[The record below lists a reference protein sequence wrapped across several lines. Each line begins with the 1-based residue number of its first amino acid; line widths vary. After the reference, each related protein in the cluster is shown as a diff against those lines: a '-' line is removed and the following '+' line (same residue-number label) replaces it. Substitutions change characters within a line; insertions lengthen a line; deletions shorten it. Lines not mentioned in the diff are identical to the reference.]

1 MSKKQVTF
9 ADIAEYTNFSK
20 TTISRY
26 FNHPDSLT
34 VENQEKISQAL
45 DTLGYKKN
53 KLAKVLANGKS
64 EFIGIIVP
72 NLYLHYYSE
81 MLTQFLSSY
90 SDYHYKFLVFAS
102 EHGAEEEQ
110 QYIEELLSYQIEG
123 LIVLSHTLPS
133 EKLASYQIPVIAVER
148 EAEYISSVNTDN
160 YMGALQAT
168 SLLIRDKCDILIH
181 INVNVNKSIPAY
193 DRIRAFQATCEEYH
207 IPYDIDLSVE
217 GDSYHEILNVIR
229 EIFNK
234 IEAKY
239 PNQKKGIF
247 LANDT
252 YANMFLNLI
261 FQKYGTFPCTYEIV
275 GFDNSPIASEA
286 ILPITTIGQQID
298 VIAKTAMD
306 LLVQQMEE
314 QKKRVPKPLGEPV
327 HKQIAP
333 VLIRRN
339 TTK

>member
-90 SDYHYKFLVFAS
+90 SYYHYKFLVFAS

-133 EKLASYQIPVIAVER
+133 EKLASYQIPVIAIER

-217 GDSYHEILNVIR
+217 GDSYHEILNIIR

-234 IEAKY
+234 
-239 PNQKKGIF
+239 
-247 LANDT
+247 
-252 YANMFLNLI
+252 
-261 FQKYGTFPCTYEIV
+261 IV

-306 LLVQQMEE
+306 LLVQQMDE

>member
-90 SDYHYKFLVFAS
+90 
-102 EHGAEEEQ
+102 
-110 QYIEELLSYQIEG
+110 
-123 LIVLSHTLPS
+123 
-133 EKLASYQIPVIAVER
+133 
-148 EAEYISSVNTDN
+148 TDN

-217 GDSYHEILNVIR
+217 GDSYHEILNIIR

-261 FQKYGTFPCTYEIV
+261 FQKYRTFPSTYEIV

-306 LLVQQMEE
+306 LLVQQMDE

>member
-9 ADIAEYTNFSK
+9 ADIAAYTHFSK

-34 VENQEKISQAL
+34 
-45 DTLGYKKN
+45 
-53 KLAKVLANGKS
+53 LAKVLANGKS
-64 EFIGIIVP
+64 EFIGIIIP

-81 MLTQFLSSY
+81 MLTQLLSSY
-90 SDYHYKFLVFAS
+90 SDYHYKFLVFSS

-123 LIVLSHTLPS
+123 LIVLSHTLS
-133 EKLASYQIPVIAVER
+133 SKQLSSYQIPIV
-148 EAEYISSVNTDN
+148 
-160 YMGALQAT
+160 
-168 SLLIRDKCDILIH
+168 IRDKCDILIH
-181 INVNVNKSIPAY
+181 INVNVEKAVPAY
-193 DRIRAFQATCEEYH
+193 DRIRAFKETCEEYQV
-207 IPYDIDLSVE
+207 PYDIDLSVS
-217 GDSYHEILNVIR
+217 GNSYQEILNEIR
-229 EIFNK
+229 RIFTR
-234 IEAKY
+234 IEEKY

-261 FQKYGTFPCTYEIV
+261 FQKYRELPSFYEII

-286 ILPITTIGQQID
+286 ILPITTVGQQID
-298 VIAKTAMD
+298 IIAQTAME

-314 QKKRVPKPLGEPV
+314 QKKRSPKPLEKPV
-327 HKQIAP
+327 HKQITP
-333 VLIRRN
+333 ILIRRN
-339 TTK
+339 TTS

>member
-1 MSKKQVTF
+1 
-9 ADIAEYTNFSK
+9 
-20 TTISRY
+20 
-26 FNHPDSLT
+26 
-34 VENQEKISQAL
+34 
-45 DTLGYKKN
+45 
-53 KLAKVLANGKS
+53 
-64 EFIGIIVP
+64 
-72 NLYLHYYSE
+72 
-81 MLTQFLSSY
+81 
-90 SDYHYKFLVFAS
+90 
-102 EHGAEEEQ
+102 
-110 QYIEELLSYQIEG
+110 
-123 LIVLSHTLPS
+123 
-133 EKLASYQIPVIAVER
+133 
-148 EAEYISSVNTDN
+148 
-160 YMGALQAT
+160 MGALQAT

-261 FQKYGTFPCTYEIV
+261 FQKYGTFPSTYEIV

>member
-1 MSKKQVTF
+1 
-9 ADIAEYTNFSK
+9 
-20 TTISRY
+20 
-26 FNHPDSLT
+26 
-34 VENQEKISQAL
+34 
-45 DTLGYKKN
+45 
-53 KLAKVLANGKS
+53 
-64 EFIGIIVP
+64 
-72 NLYLHYYSE
+72 

-133 EKLASYQIPVIAVER
+133 EKLASYQIPVIAIER

-261 FQKYGTFPCTYEIV
+261 FQKYGTFPSTYEIV
-275 GFDNSPIASEA
+275 GFDNSPIASKA

>member
-64 EFIGIIVP
+64 EFIGIIIP
-72 NLYLHYYSE
+72 NLYLH
-81 MLTQFLSSY
+81 
-90 SDYHYKFLVFAS
+90 HYKFLVFAS

-207 IPYDIDLSVE
+207 VPYDIDLSVE

-261 FQKYGTFPCTYEIV
+261 FQKYGTFPSTYEIV

>member
-72 NLYLHYYSE
+72 NLYH
-81 MLTQFLSSY
+81 
-90 SDYHYKFLVFAS
+90 HYKFLVFAS

-133 EKLASYQIPVIAVER
+133 EKLASYQIPVIAIER

-261 FQKYGTFPCTYEIV
+261 FQKYGTFPSTYEIV

>member
-1 MSKKQVTF
+1 MAKKQVTF
-9 ADIAEYTNFSK
+9 ADIAEYTGFSK

-34 VENQEKISQAL
+34 LENQEKIAKAL
-45 DTLGYKKN
+45 DELGYRKN
-53 KLAKVLANGKS
+53 KLARVLANGKS
-64 EFIGIIVP
+64 EFVGIIVP

-81 MLTQFLSSY
+81 MLTQLLRSY
-90 SDYHYKFLVFAS
+90 SDYHYKFLVFVS
-102 EHGAEEEQ
+102 DGGPEKEM
-110 QYIEELLSYQIEG
+110 QYLDELMAYKIEG
-123 LIVLSHTLPS
+123 LIVLSHTLSS
-133 EKLASYQIPVIAVER
+133 EKLASYNIPVIAIER
-148 EAEYISSVNTDN
+148 EAEHISSVNTDN

-217 GDSYHEILNVIR
+217 GDSYHEILNIIR

-261 FQKYGTFPCTYEIV
+261 FQKYGTFPSTYEIV

-306 LLVQQMEE
+306 LLVQQMDE

>member
-1 MSKKQVTF
+1 MAKKQVTF
-9 ADIAEYTNFSK
+9 ADIAEYTGFSK

-34 VENQEKISQAL
+34 LENQEKIAKAL
-45 DTLGYKKN
+45 DELGYRKN
-53 KLAKVLANGKS
+53 KLARVLANGKS
-64 EFIGIIVP
+64 EFVGIIVP

-81 MLTQFLSSY
+81 MLTQLLRSY
-90 SDYHYKFLVFAS
+90 SDYHYKFLVFVS
-102 EHGAEEEQ
+102 DGGPEKEM
-110 QYIEELLSYQIEG
+110 QYLDELMAYKIEG
-123 LIVLSHTLPS
+123 LIVLSHTLSS
-133 EKLASYQIPVIAVER
+133 EKLASYNIPVIAIER
-148 EAEYISSVNTDN
+148 EAEHISSVNTDN

-181 INVNVNKSIPAY
+181 INVNVKKSVPAY
-193 DRIRAFQATCEEYH
+193 DRIRAFKETCEEYH
-207 IPYDIDLSVE
+207 VPYDINLSVE

-261 FQKYGTFPCTYEIV
+261 FQKYGTFPSTYEIV